1 MADETQQKTAAPQL
15 LGFSALSSNPELSRW
30 TLDSSDLIQ
39 MIDAMLRGGRIKYDD
54 RGVVGIDFAGAQEIV
69 NEYARQKVSAL
80 LHTFLQRNIFLG
92 DFAESQI
99 VDIALNLHQEIAEF
113 FLLEWEKCGF
123 KSPEQ
128 IPLIV
133 NIVSTNVW
141 SALSRS
147 KGGQTWKE
155 LNRIHS
161 VTEMLSH
168 QEQGGSSVMNIF
180 RKG

>member
-1 MADETQQKTAAPQL
+1 MTDEQPTKPTAQL

-30 TLDSSDLIQ
+30 TLESQDLIQ
-39 MIDAMLRGGRIKYDD
+39 TIDAMLRGGRFKYDEK
-54 RGVVGIDFAGAQEIV
+54 GYAGIDYTNSSEII

-99 VDIALNLHQEIAEF
+99 VDIALNLHQEIGEF

-128 IPLIV
+128 IPLVV

-141 SALSRS
+141 SALTRA

-161 VTEMLSH
+161 VQESLTHSS
-168 QEQGGSSVMNIF
+168 EQGGSSMLNIF